1 MKKSVAIGLVF
12 LLLAGVGAMALS
24 ISKEGTEEPKGATVA
39 ARSTLTMKP
48 WKWVSTTY
56 SDGKKITAKTP
67 KFVLTFTKDGNFSSA
82 TDCNTIAG
90 KYTDVEKRVTLS
102 DMVST
107 LMACE
112 NAQEGEYTK
121 ALSQVSTYFF
131 RTNGELVFDL
141 NYDSGSIIFN

>member
-1 MKKSVAIGLVF
+1 MKKSVAIGLVL
-12 LLLAGVGAMALS
+12 LLLAGVGAMAFS
-24 ISKEGTEEPKGATVA
+24 ISKEGSEEPKGATVA

-56 SDGKKITAKTP
+56 SDGKKLTAKSS
-67 KFVLTFTKDGNFSSA
+67 KFVITFSKDGTFSSS
-82 TDCNTIAG
+82 TDCNSIAG
-90 KYTDVEKRVTLS
+90 KYSDDDKKIELT

-112 NAQEGEYTK
+112 GSQESEYVK
-121 ALSQVSTYFF
+121 ALSQVSSYFF

-141 NYDSGSIIFN
+141 KYDSGSSIFN

>member
-1 MKKSVAIGLVF
+1 VKKSVAIGLVF

-39 ARSTLTMKP
+39 ARSTLTMKS

-67 KFVLTFTKDGNFSSA
+67 KFVLTFAKDGTFSSS
-82 TDCNTIAG
+82 TDCNTVAG
-90 KYTDVEKRVTLS
+90 KYTDEDKRITLS
-102 DMVST
+102 AMVST

-112 NAQEGEYTK
+112 NSQESEYTK
-121 ALSQVSTYFF
+121 ALGQVSSYFF

-141 NYDSGSIIFN
+141 KYDSGSSIFN

>member
-39 ARSTLTMKP
+39 ARSTLTMKS

-56 SDGKKITAKTP
+56 SDGKKLTAKSQ
-67 KFVLTFTKDGNFSSA
+67 KFVLTFAKDGTFSSS
-82 TDCNTIAG
+82 TDCNNVAG
-90 KYTDVEKRVTLS
+90 KYTDDEKKIVLS

-112 NAQEGEYTK
+112 SSQEGEYVK
-121 ALSQVSTYFF
+121 ALGQVSSYFF

-141 NYDSGSIIFN
+141 KYDSGSSIFN

>member
-12 LLLAGVGAMALS
+12 LLLAGVGAMAFS
-24 ISKEGTEEPKGATVA
+24 ISKEGSEEPKGATVA

-56 SDGKKITAKTP
+56 SDGKKISAKTS
-67 KFVLTFTKDGNFSSA
+67 KFVLTFAKDGTFSSS
-82 TDCNTIAG
+82 TDCNTLAG
-90 KYTDVEKRVTLS
+90 KYTDDDRKIALS
-102 DMVST
+102 NMVST

-112 NAQEGEYTK
+112 GSQEGDYVK
-121 ALSQVSTYFF
+121 ALEQVSSYFF

-141 NYDSGSIIFN
+141 KYDSGSSIFN